1 MIVLRTNFKRIFR
14 KPINIIV
21 MLIIPILLNLIVI
34 TLANKPENYDVV
46 FVMEENTD
54 ITQKIMEQFGQ
65 LFSLQSE
72 DDIGDAKQLVNDGYA
87 DYIIEIENNF
97 TDELLKGN
105 AYVKTYS
112 REGDESIKPVST
124 YVVSYFESLN
134 RLGHAS
140 DNDKGRF
147 MELLDQFHSGIVDIE
162 YKYSNNISRAKVDNA
177 INSLGYVAVGM
188 VYFITFATMLLFE
201 DKKYGVYG
209 RVSGTPM
216 GRMSYFFQHLMSYL
230 FFAAIQSMIMIGVMP
245 QIVDVWYGNGFIQK
259 AKLFLV
265 CMVFA
270 SVCIS
275 IGIAVSTFSR
285 NIIMAN
291 SIISM
296 INVPMLMLGGCFW
309 PASFMPDEIQRIG
322 KFMPTT
328 WFLNAARGVLRN
340 EEISKYIIYIVTS
353 MSLSIILMI
362 LASFATKNKV
372 DSIVALERDRRKS
385 EQ

>member
-1 MIVLRTNFKRIFR
+1 MIVLKTNFKRIFR

-21 MLIIPILLNLIVI
+21 MLIIPIILNLTVI
-34 TLANKPENYDVV
+34 TLANKPESYDVV
-46 FVMEENTD
+46 FVLEENTD
-54 ITQKIMEQFGQ
+54 ITQKIIERFEQI
-65 LFSLQSE
+65 FSLQSE

-87 DYIIEIENNF
+87 DYIIVIENNF
-97 TDELLKGN
+97 TDELLKGS
-105 AYVKTYS
+105 AHVKTYS

-124 YVVSYFESLN
+124 FVVSYFESIN
-134 RLGHAS
+134 ELGHAS
-140 DNDKGRF
+140 NNDKSKF
-147 MELLDQFHSGIVDIE
+147 IALFDKFNSEIVGIE
-162 YKYSNNISRAKVDNA
+162 YKYSNNVSKAKVDNA

-201 DKKYGVYG
+201 DKKCGVYG

-216 GRMSYFFQHLMSYL
+216 GRMSYFFQHLISYL
-230 FFAAIQSMIMIGVMP
+230 FFAAIQSIIMIGVMP
-245 QIVDVWYGNGFIQK
+245 QIVDVWYGNGFVQK

-265 CMVFA
+265 CMAFA
-270 SVCIS
+270 STCIS

-291 SIISM
+291 SIVSM

-309 PASFMPDEIQRIG
+309 PASFMPDEIQTIG

-328 WFLNAARGVLRN
+328 WFLNAARGVLKN
-340 EEISKYIIYIVTS
+340 EELSKYIINIIIS
-353 MSLSIILMI
+353 MSLSIILMT

-372 DSIVALERDRRKS
+372 DSIAVSEEVGKKS
-385 EQ
+385 E